1 MPAPLTVAMPPSK
14 SSAPSLALIVAGPTG
29 FTEIGHDDRVP
40 SLARIAS
47 LGRVSRFACELA
59 RSRGALHLWQAAL
72 LEALGLSEHADAF
85 PSAAVSH
92 IGEKGQVVSV
102 GECWAHLACVQFAA
116 GMNDVAAAVLA
127 DDAALSEQES
137 VEIAATL
144 EPHLREC
151 RYELHPRRT
160 SEWLVRCPRQLDAAT
175 VPPEIAFASSLH
187 ESLPSGKDAAEL
199 RRLMTEMQML
209 LHEHP
214 VNVQR
219 ARNGLPLAN
228 ATWLWSV
235 ASAGRPETNTALP
248 TAFGDVPY
256 LKGLYLLH
264 SQTVQSEAVDV
275 AMLQNA
281 ASSSQH
287 SIAVVSPQNLE
298 TLEAVWLKPLLGML
312 KAGAYAKLTLY
323 FERWRFDL
331 QRRDLL
337 RFWRRSAP
345 STRWPT

>member
-1 MPAPLTVAMPPSK
+1 MLRSE
-14 SSAPSLALIVAGPTG
+14 SSAPSLALVVAGPTG
-29 FTEIGHDDRVP
+29 FAESEHDERVP

-47 LGRVSRFACELA
+47 LGRVSRFAYEPA
-59 RSRGALHLWQAAL
+59 RRRGALHLWQAAL
-72 LEALGLSEHADAF
+72 LEALGLSGQADAF

-92 IGEKGQVVSV
+92 IGEKGQIVSV

-116 GMNDVAAAVLA
+116 GMNDIAASVLTNDAV
-127 DDAALSEQES
+127 LSEQES

-151 RYELHPRRT
+151 SYELHRRRT
-160 SEWLVRCPRQLDAAT
+160 SEWLVRCSRQLEVITA
-175 VPPEIAFASSLH
+175 PPEIAFASSLQ
-187 ESLPSGKDAAEL
+187 ESLPSGEDAAEL

-214 VNVQR
+214 VNVRR

-235 ASAGRPETNTALP
+235 ASARRPATNVTLP
-248 TAFGDVPY
+248 TGFGDVPY

-281 ASSSQH
+281 ARSSQH
-287 SIAVVSPQNLE
+287 SIAVVSSQNLE
-298 TLEAVWLKPLLGML
+298 ILEAVWLKPLLGML

-337 RFWRRSAP
+337 RFWRRAAP